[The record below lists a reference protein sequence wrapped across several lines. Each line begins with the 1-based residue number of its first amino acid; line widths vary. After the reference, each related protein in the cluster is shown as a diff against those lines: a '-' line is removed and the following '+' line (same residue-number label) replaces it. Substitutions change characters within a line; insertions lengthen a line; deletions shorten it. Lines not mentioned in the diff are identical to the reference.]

1 MRTPVQITFRHVPQ
15 SEALEEKI
23 RDKMD
28 KLASLYPEILDGDA
42 TVDRVA
48 RHQQQG
54 RHFRIA
60 LGVRI
65 PGEELIVN
73 TNHED
78 AFIALRNAVAA
89 MRLQLGKAIGKRR
102 FDARSPAAAGSQAED
117 ESAPPADE
125 ETPDAGVDT
134 TTDGTQDVIPFMEE
148 EEAVALFSGAGRRVD
163 PERVAEDVEK
173 Y

>member
-1 MRTPVQITFRHVPQ
+1 MKAPVRITFRHVPQ

-23 RDKMD
+23 REKMD

-73 TNHED
+73 TDHED

-89 MRLQLGKAIGKRR
+89 MRRQLGKAIGKRR
-102 FDARSPAAAGSQAED
+102 FDSRSPAAGGSQAE
-117 ESAPPADE
+117 EEGVTPTDE
-125 ETPDAGVDT
+125 ETPDAA
-134 TTDGTQDVIPFMEE
+134 TDGTEEALPFLEE
-148 EEAVALFSGAGRRVD
+148 EEAVALFSGAGRRAD